1 MEIWFSLSIIAAVLW
16 AVGIVLVKK
25 GFENISPLWTNI
37 ISYSVRL
44 FIWIPTVLFLSN
56 FQLSSISAK
65 NLLIITLAAVG
76 YTTLH
81 YALSKGKVAL
91 SGTVV
96 SLYPIFTIVLAYLF
110 LGEKL
115 SLTQLF
121 GVLVVMIASLFLALP
136 NNLDIKSIKNI
147 DWFWWGA
154 LAALSIGTADFITK
168 FSTNEIG
175 AYTNI
180 FYLAIISLL
189 LTIPLYLIDVNGR
202 SLPKFSLKKFFPTT
216 LGNIIL
222 WTGSLLF
229 FLAFDYGDVSLITPV
244 SATYPAIMVLL
255 AMIFLKEKLFRNQV
269 VGVILAITG
278 VLFVSLG

>member
-1 MEIWFSLSIIAAVLW
+1 MELWFSLSIIASVLW

-37 ISYSVRL
+37 ISYSVRSV
-44 FIWIPTVLFLSN
+44 IWIPTVLFLSN

-65 NLLIITLAAVG
+65 NLLIITLAATG

-96 SLYPIFTIVLAYLF
+96 SLYPIFTIALAYLF
-110 LGEKL
+110 LDERL
-115 SLTQLF
+115 SSLQLL
-121 GVLVVMIASLFLALP
+121 GVLVVMIASLFLAIP
-136 NNLDIKSIKNI
+136 KNLDIKSIKNI
-147 DWFWWGA
+147 DWFWWGS
-154 LAALSIGTADFITK
+154 LAAVSIGSADFITK

-175 AYTNI
+175 AHTNI
-180 FYLAIISLL
+180 FYLAIISIL
-189 LTIPLYLIDVNGR
+189 LTIPLYLIDVKGR

-222 WTGSLLF
+222 WIGSLLF

-269 VGVILAITG
+269 VGIVLAIAG
-278 VLFVSLG
+278 VFLVSLG